1 MSVPAEILKKV
12 KLLEIRTRKLV
23 NNAFSGEYHTHFKG
37 QGMTFAE
44 FREYV
49 PGDDVRSISWALT
62 ARTGTTYIKKFDEER
77 ELSVILAVDI
87 SGSVDFG
94 SGAFLKGEVMTHLS
108 ALLSMAANRNRDQ
121 VGLLLFSDQIEHY
134 VPPKKGAGHV
144 HRLLRDLYFVKPRSS
159 RTKISVALDYLQ
171 SILKKR
177 ATVFIISDFMD
188 QGFETQ
194 LKSLAK
200 KHEVV
205 AMVVEDPAELKIPS
219 LGLVDLQD
227 PESLEIVTVDS
238 SNPQFQKDFS
248 ELYKRK
254 QKSRDEIL
262 RKAQVE
268 KVLIQSK
275 ESFVEPVI
283 AFFRKRNVRN

>member
-12 KLLEIRTRKLV
+12 KLLEIRTRKMV
-23 NNAFSGEYHTHFKG
+23 NNVFSGEYHTHFKG

-49 PGDDVRSISWALT
+49 PGDDVRAISWALT
-62 ARTGTTYIKKFDEER
+62 ARTGHTYIKKFDEER
-77 ELSVILAVDI
+77 ELSVILAVDV
-87 SGSVDFG
+87 SGSTDFG
-94 SGAFLKGEVMTHLS
+94 SGTYLKGEVMTHLS

-121 VGLLLFSDQIEHY
+121 IGLLLFSDQVEHY

-144 HRLLRDLYFVKPRSS
+144 HRLLRDLYYVKPRSS
-159 RTKISVALDYLQ
+159 KTKISVALAYLQ

-177 ATVFIISDFMD
+177 ATVFVLSDFMD
-188 QGFETQ
+188 DSFETS
-194 LKSLAK
+194 LKSLGR

-205 AMVVEDPAELKIPS
+205 ALVIEDPLESQIPD

-227 PESLEIVTVDS
+227 PETGEVITVDS
-238 SNPQFQKDFS
+238 GDSRFQKEFS
-248 ELYKRK
+248 DLFKKRR
-254 QKSRDEIL
+254 QSRDELL
-262 RKAQVE
+262 RRAQVE
-268 KVLIQSK
+268 KVSIQSK

-283 AFFRKRNVRN
+283 AFFRRRSSRS